1 MDTATTPAV
10 PKTYIAEWIKLE
22 FFNNSN
28 LKTDI
33 QNRIS
38 VNIEATFLNALN
50 DMRGDNKNGYGI
62 PFSEITRLAMAYFY
76 SEIFTAKI
84 KDSYYTLEMVKGFL
98 DANNL
103 TNYTAINEINVQFY
117 TLNNAP
123 LFKHCWLI
131 IQSAWYFN
139 SEYFGHHQHIDYV
152 NHYINTGQKLSIE
165 NYNFDRNYLEKKYK
179 DIDSKKKENIPING
193 FTLVNQWYFGILF
206 LICKE
211 LQLQTKHFN
220 ISVKDNR
227 EYNPLPK
234 TSRQLRPLA
243 PFKIIECDIKSAFP
257 TFLDIETGGTLKDCV
272 YNNLMQSK
280 GITRGE
286 AKVLFNTICNSSKYK
301 SKEFTN
307 AFFLECGYTQTQCDH
322 LLTLTHNTKRKFISF
337 MTEYEFTAIQH
348 FTVMNNLQRG
358 ARLHDAILFID
369 DKTKPQIFKV
379 EPNCDFGYKELNR
392 PTIKEFFNLSNKR
405 LPYAYVGSIPQGFN
419 LITKHESNK
428 PKILGIANGFKIY
441 ANKFEYIKAGF
452 NINNYFDF
460 VKINLEVMQNGTQII
475 EYKKYELN
483 ENPNEIFITLCKEML
498 DTLFVLNKRKIKPLE
513 LEIILKHIRIYS
525 NYIFNVR
532 ATYLRLIK
540 YNPQF
545 KIKIKKRDYDITNE
559 LTFKTKIDFLLAMNT
574 AKKLINIEWNYKDLI
589 DLMHERIVNNDYGFM
604 NENKI
609 IGKKTNNTLIIA
621 IKHKFNMLCSGRKN
635 KPIFETPFINSDI
648 KRVQKTGLS
657 DLELKKERAKLNRLN
672 LKIKKKNELL
682 KLNKARAHQLYF
694 LLCKVAGAVTDLEII
709 KNDEVQKELK
719 HGLIQDILRIEIN
732 NIEAGVM
739 CFDYLYKPPPTKN
752 IEFNSDIENSFN
764 TDLTNSIFNHI
775 SIEEANAK
783 GEIFF
788 NEYLNF
794 HGLNEIKEKIKP
806 PPAKPKFELPKFDFD
821 EN

>member
-10 PKTYIAEWIKLE
+10 PKLYIAEWIKLE

-38 VNIEATFLNALN
+38 VSIEATFLNALN
-50 DMRGDNKNGYGI
+50 DMRGDNKNSYGI
-62 PFSEITRLAMAYFY
+62 SFSEITRLALAYFF
-76 SEIFTAKI
+76 SQIFKDKI

-103 TNYTAINEINVQFY
+103 TNYTAIHEINVQFY

-131 IQSAWYFN
+131 IQCAWFFN

-152 NHYINTGQKLSIE
+152 NHYINTGQKLPIE
-165 NYNFDRNYLEKKYK
+165 NYNFDRNYLEKKYN

-193 FTLVNQWYFGILF
+193 FTLVNQWYYGILF
-206 LICKE
+206 LVCKE
-211 LQLQTKHFN
+211 LQLSTKHFN
-220 ISVKDNR
+220 ISVIDNR

-234 TSRQLRPLA
+234 TSRQLRTLA

-257 TFLDIETGGTLKDCV
+257 TFLDIETGAKLKDYV

-286 AKVLFNTICNSSKYK
+286 AKILFNTVCNSGKYK

-322 LLTLTHNTKRKFISF
+322 LLTLTHDTKRKFISF
-337 MTEYEFTAIQH
+337 MTEYEYLAIQH

-392 PTIKEFFNLSNKR
+392 PVIKEFFSLSKKR

-419 LITKHESNK
+419 LITKHQNNK
-428 PKILGIANGFKIY
+428 PDVLGTANGFKFY
-441 ANKFEYIKAGF
+441 ANKFQYVNAGF
-452 NINNYFDF
+452 NMNNYFEF
-460 VKINLEVMQNGTQII
+460 MVEKMEVIENGIETI
-475 EYKKYELN
+475 EYKKYELD
-483 ENPNEIFITLCKEML
+483 ENPNEIFITLCKKML
-498 DTLFVLNKRKIKPLE
+498 DTLFVLNKRKIKPIE
-513 LEIILKHIRIYS
+513 LEIILKHIRQYS

-532 ATYLRLIK
+532 ATYLKLIK
-540 YNPQF
+540 YNPCIDF
-545 KIKIKKRDYDITNE
+545 DIKERDFDITTD
-559 LTFKTKIDFLLAMNT
+559 LKFKKNIDFLNAMNE
-574 AKKLINIEWNYKDLI
+574 AKKTVNVYNNYKDLI

-604 NENKI
+604 NENRI
-609 IGKKTNNTLIIA
+609 IGHKRNNLLVFA
-621 IKHKFNMLCSGRKN
+621 IVKKFNLLCTGSYY
-635 KPIFETPFINSDI
+635 KPRNVKVCNLFINSSI
-648 KRVQKTGLS
+648 KRLQTFEM
-657 DLELKKERAKLNRLN
+657 LEQ
-672 LKIKKKNELL
+672 
-682 KLNKARAHQLYF
+682 NKARTHQLYL

-719 HGLIQDILRIEIN
+719 HDLIQDILKIEIN

-775 SIEEANAK
+775 PIEEANAK

-788 NEYLNF
+788 NEYLKF